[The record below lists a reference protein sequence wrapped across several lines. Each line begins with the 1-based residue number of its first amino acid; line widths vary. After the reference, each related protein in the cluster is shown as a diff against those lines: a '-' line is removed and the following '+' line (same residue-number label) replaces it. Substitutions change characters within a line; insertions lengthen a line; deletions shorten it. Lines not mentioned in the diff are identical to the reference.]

1 MIKMK
6 TEIGTILGNVQDFLN
21 NGYTTS
27 YTSYQRGYVTR
38 KPRDMA
44 NIDVL
49 QGRDGIYYLA
59 PSFKSTIYC
68 VRVYLK
74 KY

>member
-1 MIKMK
+1 MK
-6 TEIGTILGNVQDFLN
+6 TKIGTILGNVQNFLD

-27 YTSYQRGYVTR
+27 CTSYQRGYVTR
-38 KPRDMA
+38 KHRD
-44 NIDVL
+44 ISKVDVL